1 MAGSGRSAA
10 PVIAVAGMAFEAR
23 IARGAGVEAVYA
35 ARADRLERALAEAA
49 DAHGCA
55 GVVSFGTAGG
65 LAPDLA
71 PGALI
76 VADSVDGPFGVLD
89 TDDAQD
95 RKSTPAKIGRAHV

>member
-1 MAGSGRSAA
+1 MAGSGRPAA

-49 DAHGCA
+49 RAHGCA
-55 GVVSFGTAGG
+55 GIVSFGTAGG

-71 PGALI
+71 R
-76 VADSVDGPFGVLD
+76 VDR
-89 TDDAQD
+89 DAAAERQ
-95 RKSTPAKIGRAHV
+95 PAVEEQHRNRDHL